1 MFAARPPAPYLPT
14 GVYIWVGVLK
24 SGVHATLAGVVVALA
39 IPFAGKDPDQPSL
52 LEQLE
57 ESLHPWIAFGVLPLF
72 AFANAGVALNGLG
85 LAKLLEPV
93 ALGVLLGLLFGKPLG
108 ILAAT
113 FLAMASKIAA
123 KPREARWDR
132 MVAIALLGGIG
143 LMTRLF
149 IGTLAFGD
157 PL

>member
-1 MFAARPPAPYLPT
+1 MLT
-14 GVYIWVGVLK
+14 GVYIWVCVLK

-57 ESLHPWIAFGVLPLF
+57 ESLHPWIVFVVLPLF

-85 LAKLLEPV
+85 LPKLLEPV
-93 ALGVLLGLLFGKPLG
+93 APGVLLGLLLGKPLG

-113 FLAMASKIAA
+113 FLAVASKIAA
-123 KPREARWDR
+123 KPRARR
-132 MVAIALLGGIG
+132 AGI
-143 LMTRLF
+143 RWSPSPCW
-149 IGTLAFGD
+149 AASASR
-157 PL
+157 

>member
-1 MFAARPPAPYLPT
+1 M
-14 GVYIWVGVLK
+14 
-24 SGVHATLAGVVVALA
+24 
-39 IPFAGKDPDQPSL
+39 
-52 LEQLE
+52 
-57 ESLHPWIAFGVLPLF
+57 
-72 AFANAGVALNGLG
+72 ALNGLG
-85 LAKLLEPV
+85 LPKLLEPV
-93 ALGVLLGLLFGKPLG
+93 APGVLLGLLLGKPLG

-157 PL
+157 PLHAAEVRLGVLSGSVFSASLALIVLALTPRLPVAP